1 MALETHPTGLKGI
14 DMDNLSLVVGV
25 KVEIKKAKRYDDGK
39 GSKGEGR
46 GKERQKGK
54 MIFFRKVKNRDTRT
68 N

>member
-25 KVEIKKAKRYDDGK
+25 KVEIKKPKRYDDGK

-46 GKERQKGK
+46 EV
-54 MIFFRKVKNRDTRT
+54 RKDKRVR
-68 N
+68 

>member
-14 DMDNLSLVVGV
+14 DMDKLSLVVGV
-25 KVEIKKAKRYDDGK
+25 TVVIKKAKRYDDGK

-54 MIFFRKVKNRDTRT
+54 MFFFEKS
-68 N
+68 